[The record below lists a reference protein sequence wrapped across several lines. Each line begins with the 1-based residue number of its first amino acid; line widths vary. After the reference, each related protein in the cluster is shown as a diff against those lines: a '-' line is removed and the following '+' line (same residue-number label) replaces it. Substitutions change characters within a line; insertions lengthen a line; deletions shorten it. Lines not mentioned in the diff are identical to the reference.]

1 MALPLYGIIPTD
13 TTETI
18 GRKTALVVCIT
29 AIFWLICAESPYSPH
44 KILDG
49 GNTISPQTNVMSLKK
64 TTSRVCDLTL
74 TLFLCC
80 CLTGC
85 AVKNEDTQ
93 KTEQTLTPGLAT
105 LYYDKFLRH
114 LDQMPPTT
122 QGRPGAPI
130 LQLNHRFEK
139 NEVFSSGLS
148 KGVAIQMTGFILLE
162 KPGVYQFRALANDG
176 ISLHIDDQLLF
187 KDPRVHGDRL
197 SPTGTFTAPASG
209 HYPLLIRYFQ
219 RKGTATLILYWQQ
232 PGQSSFEVVPAAVYF
247 H

>member
-1 MALPLYGIIPTD
+1 
-13 TTETI
+13 
-18 GRKTALVVCIT
+18 
-29 AIFWLICAESPYSPH
+29 
-44 KILDG
+44 
-49 GNTISPQTNVMSLKK
+49 MSLKK
-64 TTSRVCDLTL
+64 KPSRFCELIL

-80 CLTGC
+80 YLTGC
-85 AVKNEDTQ
+85 AGKNEETRE
-93 KTEQTLTPGLAT
+93 TEQTLTPGLAT
-105 LYYDKFLRH
+105 LYHDKFLRH
-114 LDQMPPTT
+114 LNQMPPPS

-148 KGVAIQMTGFILLE
+148 RGVGIQMTGFILLE
-162 KPGVYQFRALANDG
+162 KSGDYQFRALANDG
-176 ISLHIDDQLLF
+176 IALHIDEQLIF

-197 SPTGTFTAPASG
+197 SPTGTFTAPVGG

-232 PGQSSFEVVPAAVYF
+232 PGRSSFEVVPAAVYF